1 MSQLFLLCM
10 PRLSG
15 YDHVFIS
22 MNSVTVSQLRGQKYF
37 SFCRQL
43 ILMSAT
49 VEICIG
55 MRKKDQ
61 IRSWKLKV
69 RVIDV

>member
-1 MSQLFLLCM
+1 MSQLFRLCM
-10 PRLSG
+10 PRLGG
-15 YDHVFIS
+15 YYHVFIS

-37 SFCRQL
+37 SFYLQL

-55 MRKKDQ
+55 MRKKPQ
-61 IRSWKLKV
+61 IKPKV
-69 RVIDV
+69 GN